1 MTPASG
7 DERAASR
14 LADLLCKR
22 GDLDQLRARA
32 DAGDSDVGQLA
43 VVTEWPVSPYSP
55 QRGFAAD
62 DLMGLDAHL
71 IAAFIP
77 SDAIGRDGRK
87 YPVPLES

>member
-1 MTPASG
+1 M
-7 DERAASR
+7 
-14 LADLLCKR
+14 
-22 GDLDQLRARA
+22 
-32 DAGDSDVGQLA
+32 
-43 VVTEWPVSPYSP
+43 VTEWPVSPYSP